1 MRVLERLGM
10 SARRNH
16 RPAQL
21 SVGERQRVGIGRALV
36 NAPRLAVRELT
47 RRRGRVA
54 LAIAVVAA
62 IAAAVVAIELVSR
75 AREDAV
81 AAQIDAMGPALTVAP
96 AGTSAGALARY
107 EVAGALP
114 PGVEVAV
121 REALEGDLRALER
134 RLVFHAEVA
143 GARAAVVGEEHG
155 TRPDA
160 GALGPA
166 AGSELAR
173 RLGDASTV
181 PVDGQP
187 FRVARVLP
195 STGSVDDVAL
205 FVPMDTARALA
216 RQGEPNVLR
225 LFLRAGVAPRAA
237 EARLARA
244 ALGAAVI
251 RSDRGD
257 VADRD
262 THASLARHRGVAYAL
277 LAAVAALCLVVAAH
291 LDAGERRVELA
302 TLTAIGASRATVL
315 GAVLSRSAIVA
326 AAGAACGLAAGALL
340 AWHQDPGVLS
350 VLPRAGPLA
359 AATFGAAVVVGI
371 AAAAPTAAASAIRED
386 LRRIIHREG
395 YDRPV
400 DACEERCLKEIRA
413 RLRLLGIRE
422 R

>member
-1 MRVLERLGM
+1 
-10 SARRNH
+10 
-16 RPAQL
+16 
-21 SVGERQRVGIGRALV
+21 
-36 NAPRLAVRELT
+36 
-47 RRRGRVA
+47 
-54 LAIAVVAA
+54 
-62 IAAAVVAIELVSR
+62 
-75 AREDAV
+75 
-81 AAQIDAMGPALTVAP
+81 
-96 AGTSAGALARY
+96 
-107 EVAGALP
+107 
-114 PGVEVAV
+114 
-121 REALEGDLRALER
+121 
-134 RLVFHAEVA
+134 
-143 GARAAVVGEEHG
+143 
-155 TRPDA
+155 
-160 GALGPA
+160 
-166 AGSELAR
+166 
-173 RLGDASTV
+173 
-181 PVDGQP
+181 VDGQP

-386 LRRIIHREG
+386 LRRIAEDVVPTEERPSRTELTPFRPALYDSRVVPGADEVSVTIRLIHREG